1 MDFTSALFRW
11 HKNHQRLFVWKN
23 TKDPYAIWVSEVILQ
38 QTRVQQGERYYT
50 KFLDTFPTVHHLAR
64 AEEDHVLKVWQGL
77 GYYSRARNMYKTA
90 KNIVSEHKGS
100 FPDSVEELQQLHG
113 IGPYTAAAIGSFAYD
128 LPVVALEANG
138 YRLLA
143 RIFGIEEPIHTSAA
157 KKKCHSLAE
166 HLLPK
171 GESARFNQALM
182 DFGSLICSPI
192 PRCCSCPL
200 SKDCTAFKENKTHVL
215 PVREAKKRVKD
226 RYFHYFV
233 FLNESSTVIKRR
245 KNNDI
250 WKGLYEF
257 PLIETNKNVTY
268 KQLCTTNA
276 FQDLLVHIWG
286 TALPPTLP
294 SHTYVMP
301 PHKLSHQTIHAVFY
315 QMPWPSTTVLNKEEY
330 IQTTVYELPEYAVSK
345 LIENYLCFFPNF
357 VGL

>member
-1 MDFTSALFRW
+1 M
-11 HKNHQRLFVWKN
+11 
-23 TKDPYAIWVSEVILQ
+23 
-38 QTRVQQGERYYT
+38 
-50 KFLDTFPTVHHLAR
+50 
-64 AEEDHVLKVWQGL
+64 
-77 GYYSRARNMYKTA
+77 
-90 KNIVSEHKGS
+90 
-100 FPDSVEELQQLHG
+100 
-113 IGPYTAAAIGSFAYD
+113 
-128 LPVVALEANG
+128 
-138 YRLLA
+138 
-143 RIFGIEEPIHTSAA
+143 
-157 KKKCHSLAE
+157 
-166 HLLPK
+166 
-171 GESARFNQALM
+171 
-182 DFGSLICSPI
+182 
-192 PRCCSCPL
+192 
-200 SKDCTAFKENKTHVL
+200 
-215 PVREAKKRVKD
+215 
-226 RYFHYFV
+226 
-233 FLNESSTVIKRR
+233 IKRR